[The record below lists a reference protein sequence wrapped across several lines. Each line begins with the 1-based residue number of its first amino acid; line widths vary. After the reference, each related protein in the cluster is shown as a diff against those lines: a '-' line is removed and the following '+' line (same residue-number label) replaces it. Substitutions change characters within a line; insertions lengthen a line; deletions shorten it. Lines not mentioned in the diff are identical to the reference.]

1 MRPGGDGGIKAFA
14 AHEAPQG
21 ATFGEMG
28 LGSKHLVGLRS
39 PPMASETDSRTGET
53 VPKSPPR
60 LVSLTPARTAPL
72 RISGIVCAYNEAE
85 RIRHIL
91 EAAHRHPALCEVI
104 VVNDGSTDAT
114 GELLADYPD
123 IRVIS
128 YSPNR
133 GKTYAL
139 SQGIAA
145 ATGDYLMMLDAD
157 LTGITAADVQALAD
171 PVTQGWAQVS
181 ISLRSNSLKLYRA
194 IGLDFVSGERVIPA
208 PLVREAVAAM
218 EALPRWGGEAYI
230 NELIVRQKL
239 SIAVVDWP
247 GVFNIRKY
255 KKVGRWRGLFAELS
269 MMRDAFSVLTVWGS
283 VRQNLNML
291 ALVRKPSGGRRGSGV
306 LHQVP
311 REAPAHQ
318 PEGGDQHEG
327 DGEHRHGHVV
337 DVAGRM

>member
-1 MRPGGDGGIKAFA
+1 
-14 AHEAPQG
+14 
-21 ATFGEMG
+21 
-28 LGSKHLVGLRS
+28 
-39 PPMASETDSRTGET
+39 MARQTDSRIGGT
-53 VPKSPPR
+53 VPKSAPR
-60 LVSLTPARTAPL
+60 LVSLASARSAPP
-72 RISGIVCAYNEAE
+72 RISGIVCAYNEAD

-104 VVNDGSTDAT
+104 VVNDGSTDGT
-114 GELLADYPD
+114 GDLLADYPD

-171 PVTQGWAQVS
+171 PVIQGWAQVS
-181 ISLRSNSLKLYRA
+181 ISLRSNSLTLYRA

-208 PLVREAVAAM
+208 PLVHQAVAAM

-230 NELIVRQKL
+230 NDLIVREKL
-239 SIAVVDWP
+239 SIAVIDWP

-291 ALVRKPSGGRRGSGV
+291 ALVKKPPKARSGV

-311 REAPAHQ
+311 REIAADQ
-318 PEGGDQHEG
+318 QVAGDQHQG
-327 DGEHRHGHVV
+327 DGEHRNGHIV
-337 DVAGRM
+337 DIAGRM

>member
-1 MRPGGDGGIKAFA
+1 M
-14 AHEAPQG
+14 
-21 ATFGEMG
+21 FGEMG
-28 LGSKHLVGLRS
+28 LGSRARLGLRS
-39 PPMASETDSRTGET
+39 APMASQTDSRTGET
-53 VPKSPPR
+53 VPNSPPR
-60 LVSLTPARTAPL
+60 LVSLTPARTAPP

-171 PVTQGWAQVS
+171 PVTQGWAEVS

-230 NELIVRQKL
+230 NELIVREKL

-291 ALVRKPSGGRRGSGV
+291 ALVRKPSSGRRGSGV

-311 REAPAHQ
+311 REATAHQ
-318 PEGGDQHEG
+318 PEGGDQNQG
-327 DGEHRHGHVV
+327 DAEHRHGHVV

>member
-1 MRPGGDGGIKAFA
+1 
-14 AHEAPQG
+14 
-21 ATFGEMG
+21 
-28 LGSKHLVGLRS
+28 
-39 PPMASETDSRTGET
+39 MASETDSRTGGT
-53 VPKSPPR
+53 VAKSPPR
-60 LVSLTPARTAPL
+60 LVSLTPERSAPP

-181 ISLRSNSLKLYRA
+181 ISLRSNSLALYRT

-208 PLVREAVAAM
+208 ELVREAVAAM

-230 NELIVRQKL
+230 NDLIVREKL

-255 KKVGRWRGLFAELS
+255 KKVGRWHGFMAELS

-291 ALVRKPSGGRRGSGV
+291 ALVKKPPKPRSGI

-311 REAPAHQ
+311 REIAPDQ
-318 PEGGDQHEG
+318 PEGGDQHQG
-327 DGEHRHGHVV
+327 DGEHRNGHVV
-337 DVAGRM
+337 DVLGRVQDGAAQEVAGGLEQDDLGNGADQVHRQVAHERHPAGARKI